1 LTDALEQSK
10 VLPGSKTADFMDLWG
25 WVPVLQLVDAQ
36 CWYYVYR
43 TVSTHALFA
52 IDMSNAVFN
61 VNKMSFAS
69 SAEQF

>member
-1 LTDALEQSK
+1 
-10 VLPGSKTADFMDLWG
+10 M
-25 WVPVLQLVDAQ
+25 LQLVDAQ